1 VSSPPTEGPV
11 VINAG
16 PLIALATVSQLE
28 VLEGLYKRVLVPLA
42 VEEEV
47 VVAGHGRPGAGD
59 VAAAAFLERVRVEPE
74 PDPLLSRALG
84 RGEAEVI
91 TLAHRLGA
99 RLTLLDEGRA
109 RRIAEQAYG
118 LRVKGTVG
126 VLVSA
131 KRGGLV
137 DAVRPLL
144 EALVEAGY
152 FLAPELVERACL
164 EAGE

>member
-1 VSSPPTEGPV
+1 MSSPPTEGPV
-11 VINAG
+11 VVNAG
-16 PLIALATVSQLE
+16 PLIALATVSQLG
-28 VLEGLYKRVLVPLA
+28 VLESLYERVLVPLA
-42 VEEEV
+42 VEDEV
-47 VVAGHGRPGAGD
+47 VVAGHGRPGADD
-59 VAAAAFLERVRVEPE
+59 VAAAEFLERVRVAPAPE
-74 PDPLLSRALG
+74 PLLARALG

-91 TLAHRLGA
+91 ALAHRLGA
-99 RLTLLDEGRA
+99 RLTLLDERRA

-131 KRGGLV
+131 KRAGLV

-144 EALVEAGY
+144 EALVDEGY
-152 FLAPELVERACL
+152 FLAPDLVKRACL